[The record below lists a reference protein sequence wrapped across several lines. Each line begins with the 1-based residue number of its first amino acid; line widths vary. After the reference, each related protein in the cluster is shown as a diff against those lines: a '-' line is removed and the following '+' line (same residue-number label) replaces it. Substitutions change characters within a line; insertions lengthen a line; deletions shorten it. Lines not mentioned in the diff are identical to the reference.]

1 MSVQEL
7 ESDLLHFRLGKAAER
22 VEDYF
27 TGTLLPEIAAIAK
40 KAATDE
46 WKMMA
51 ASVKAHIGDL
61 SITSPV
67 DSFVKVA
74 KEVLADIIVQAP
86 TILIS
91 DIFVEINAVVSAQ
104 VS

>member
-7 ESDLLHFRLGKAAER
+7 EDDILHFRLGKAAER

-27 TGTLLPEIAAIAK
+27 EGTLLPEIAAVAK

-67 DSFVKVA
+67 DSFVTVA
-74 KEVLADIIVQAP
+74 KEVLADIAVQAP

-91 DIFVEINAVVSAQ
+91 DIFVEINALVSA
-104 VS
+104 SN